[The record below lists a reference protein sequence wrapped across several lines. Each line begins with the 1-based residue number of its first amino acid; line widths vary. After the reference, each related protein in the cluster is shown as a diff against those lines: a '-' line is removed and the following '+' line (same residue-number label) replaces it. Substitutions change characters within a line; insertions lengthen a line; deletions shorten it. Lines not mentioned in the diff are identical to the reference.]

1 MEANQKYQ
9 LTNAG
14 IDAISEAVGAHLL
27 RLKTEQKNLLRIRL
41 LAEEMLLD
49 WQEHFGSDAYCQVKI
64 GKRLGRPYIQLEAA
78 GEMCNPLEKSAE
90 DYGSYRSRLMAN
102 MGLAP
107 VFSYERGANRLTF
120 QLKRPKKSPM
130 LSLAIAVLAAALM
143 GFGGFALPTA
153 LRTDILDRV
162 LMPIYDSF
170 FNLLGVIA
178 GPMVFLSVA
187 WGIYGVGDASAFGR
201 IGKRMIGHFLAVV
214 FLIGAATALLSLG
227 LFSLDVVWQGGGV
240 SQLDSLFQM
249 ILDFI
254 PKDIFTPF
262 QEGNSLQII
271 LMGAA
276 IGLALLVLGKQTEA
290 VARGIEQI
298 NYVIQLLMEVISRL
312 VPFFIFIVLVQM
324 IWSGT
329 LDAVLAAWK
338 PVLVFVAA
346 MLLVSVLVTVYA
358 AARNRVS
365 PLLLLKKGLPTGV
378 IAVTTASSVAAFGSC
393 TYTCEQKLGVD
404 KRMSSFGVPLGVVMF
419 PPGTAMYFLI
429 ICIYMAESYAVQCSP
444 IWFLLA
450 VFTSTVLAI
459 AAPPIPGGTLTC
471 YTILFAQLG
480 LPQEALAVALALDV
494 LFDFMATGVN
504 MYALQMELLIQARK
518 MGMLNVQTLR
528 SKGK

>member
-1 MEANQKYQ
+1 MEDKQKYQ
-9 LTNAG
+9 LTNTG
-14 IDAISEAVGAHLL
+14 IDEISEAVGAYLQ
-27 RLKTEQKNLLRIRL
+27 RLNTEKRNLLCIRL

-49 WQEHFGSDAYCQVKI
+49 WQEHFGTEAYCCLRM
-64 GKRLGRPYIQLEAA
+64 GKRLGRPYIQLELE
-78 GEMCNPLEKSAE
+78 GERYDPLEKAAE
-90 DYGSYRSRLMAN
+90 DYGSYRSRLLAS

-107 VFSYERGANRLTF
+107 VYSYERSTNRLSF
-120 QLKRPKKSPM
+120 QLKRAKKSPM
-130 LSLAIAVLAAALM
+130 VSLAIAVLLALLV
-143 GFGGFALPTA
+143 GFGGTALPVGVQEGV
-153 LRTDILDRV
+153 LNRILT
-162 LMPIYDSF
+162 PIYDSF

-201 IGKRMIGHFLAVV
+201 IGKRMIGHFLGMV

-227 LFSLDVVWQGGGV
+227 LFSLKVAWQGGGI
-240 SQLDSLFQM
+240 SQLDSLFKM

-254 PKDIFTPF
+254 PSDLFTPF

-276 IGLALLVLGKQTEA
+276 VGLALLVLGKQVEA

-329 LDAVLAAWK
+329 LNAVLAAWK
-338 PVLVFVAA
+338 PVLVFVLA
-346 MLLVSVLVTVYA
+346 MLLLSLLMTVYA
-358 AARNRVS
+358 AARTRIS
-365 PLLLLKKGLPTGV
+365 PLLLLKKSLPTGV

-393 TYTCEQKLGVD
+393 TFTCEQKLGVD
-404 KRMSSFGVPLGVVMF
+404 KRMTSFGVPLGVVMF

-429 ICIYMAESYAVQCSP
+429 ICIYMAEAYAIQCSP
-444 IWFLLA
+444 VWFLLA
-450 VFTSTVLAI
+450 IFTSTVLAI

-471 YTILFAQLG
+471 YTILFTQLG
-480 LPQEALAVALALDV
+480 LPEEALAVALALDV

-504 MYALQMELLIQARK
+504 MYTLQMELLIQARRMK
-518 MGMLNVQTLR
+518 MLNLKILQK
-528 SKGK
+528 KGK

>member
-1 MEANQKYQ
+1 MEENRRYQ
-9 LTNAG
+9 LTNVG
-14 IDAISEAVGAHLL
+14 VDEISEAVGAHLE
-27 RLKTEQKNLLRIRL
+27 RLNTQKRNLLRIRL

-49 WQEHFGSDAYCQVKI
+49 WQEHFGAEAYCRLKM
-64 GKRLGRPYIQLEAA
+64 GKRLGRPYIQLELE
-78 GEMCNPLEKSAE
+78 GERCDPLEKSAE

-107 VFSYERGANRLTF
+107 VFSYERGMNRLTF
-120 QLKRPKKSPM
+120 QLKRAKKSPM
-130 LSLAIAVLAAALM
+130 ISLAIAVLLALLA
-143 GFGGFALPTA
+143 GFGGAVLPA
-153 LRTDILDRV
+153 GVREGILSRV
-162 LMPIYDSF
+162 LTPIYDSF
-170 FNLLGVIA
+170 FNLLGAIA

-201 IGKRMIGHFLAVV
+201 IGKRMIGHFIGMV
-214 FLIGAATALLSLG
+214 FLIGAATALLGLG
-227 LFSLDVVWQGGGV
+227 LFSLKVVWQGGGI
-240 SQLDSLFQM
+240 SQLDSLFKM
-249 ILDFI
+249 ILGFI
-254 PKDIFTPF
+254 PSDIFTPF
-262 QEGNSLQII
+262 QDGNSLQII

-338 PVLVFVAA
+338 PVLVFVVA
-346 MLLVSVLVTVYA
+346 MLLLSLLMTVYA
-358 AARNRVS
+358 ALRNRVS
-365 PLLLLKKGLPTGV
+365 PLMLLKKGLQTGI

-404 KRMSSFGVPLGVVMF
+404 KRMTSFGVPLGVVMF

-429 ICIYMAESYAVQCSP
+429 ICIYVAETYAIQCSP
-444 IWFLLA
+444 VWFLLA
-450 VFTSTVLAI
+450 IFTSTVLAI

-480 LPQEALAVALALDV
+480 LPEEALAVALALDV

-504 MYALQMELLIQARK
+504 MYSLQMELLIQARR
-518 MGMLNVQTLR
+518 MNMLNLKILQ
-528 SKGK
+528 KKEK